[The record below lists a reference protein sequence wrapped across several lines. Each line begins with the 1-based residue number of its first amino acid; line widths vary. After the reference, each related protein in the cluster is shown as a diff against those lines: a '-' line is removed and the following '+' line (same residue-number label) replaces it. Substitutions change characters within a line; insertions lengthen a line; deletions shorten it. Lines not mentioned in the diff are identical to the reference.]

1 MLSGKL
7 WYERCRGSLVGGCL
21 CLMLL
26 ASCAAPGLPPSPA
39 PKQSVFLLIPD
50 PEGKVGN
57 ITVTNRTGTQVVD
70 QPHHASTVRSSDDA
84 PSPPSALEETEI
96 KRIFGEALAAQPA
109 GPARFVLYFKDDSEE
124 LTPDSEALLAEVF
137 RTLRDRGALDIS
149 VIGHTDTIGT
159 REYNYQLSLRRARKV
174 ADLLVLRGV
183 DRNVLDI
190 ESHSED
196 NLLVKTGDQVREPRN
211 RRVEITVW

>member
-1 MLSGKL
+1 M
-7 WYERCRGSLVGGCL
+7 
-21 CLMLL
+21 
-26 ASCAAPGLPPSPA
+26 
-39 PKQSVFLLIPD
+39 
-50 PEGKVGN
+50 
-57 ITVTNRTGTQVVD
+57 
-70 QPHHASTVRSSDDA
+70 
-84 PSPPSALEETEI
+84 
-96 KRIFGEALAAQPA
+96 
-109 GPARFVLYFKDDSEE
+109 
-124 LTPDSEALLAEVF
+124 TPDSEALLAEVF

-190 ESHSED
+190 ESHGED